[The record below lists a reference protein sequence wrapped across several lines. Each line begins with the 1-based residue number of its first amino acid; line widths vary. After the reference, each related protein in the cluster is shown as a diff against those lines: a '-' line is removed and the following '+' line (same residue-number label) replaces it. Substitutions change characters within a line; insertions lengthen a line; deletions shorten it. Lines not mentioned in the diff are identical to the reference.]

1 MSRDTVKE
9 NEDKLKDKAKESLLE
24 LHRRSENSIKV
35 FYREGNRK
43 LVYETTMARLDR
55 LVKRLSKTG
64 EVKVEK
70 HDTGREIQA
79 EIN

>member
-24 LHRRSENSIKV
+24 LHRRSKGSIKV

-55 LVKRLSKTG
+55 LVKRLSETG

-70 HDTGREIQA
+70 HGKK
-79 EIN
+79 

>member
-24 LHRRSENSIKV
+24 LHRRSENYIKV

-70 HDTGREIQA
+70 HGK
-79 EIN
+79 N